1 MKKIVLT
8 SLLAVFTAASAS
20 AADYFVG
27 GAVSLNLN
35 DEHANVMGIAPEV
48 GWKYNDNW
56 DFGIGAGFMYNGDL
70 TPADMSMVSDNV
82 TSADLVGTDRYEYG
96 VDLFARYKVAQWGN
110 FKLLLKGTVGADFA
124 TYSSDMDA
132 IDGETSIALG
142 ASIAPMVTYDVS
154 EAFTLY
160 ANLNFMGI
168 SAGYTFENED
178 LKIDDGWNIGL
189 FGDSAN
195 VLNTGSFQIGF
206 LYNF

>member
-8 SLLAVFTAASAS
+8 SLLAVFAAASAN

-27 GAVSLNLN
+27 GAASLKLN
-35 DEHANVMGIAPEV
+35 DEHTNVMGIAPEV

-56 DFGIGAGFMYNGDL
+56 DFGIGAGFMYNGDY
-70 TPADMSMVSDNV
+70 
-82 TSADLVGTDRYEYG
+82 LVDTDRYEYG

-178 LKIDDGWNIGL
+178 LNIDDGWNIGL

>member
-8 SLLAVFTAASAS
+8 SLLAVFAAASAN

-27 GAVSLNLN
+27 GAASLKLN
-35 DEHANVMGIAPEV
+35 DEHTNVMGIAPEV

-56 DFGIGAGFMYNGDL
+56 DFGIGAGFMYNGDV
-70 TPADMSMVSDNV
+70 TPD
-82 TSADLVGTDRYEYG
+82 DLVDIDRYEYG

-178 LKIDDGWNIGL
+178 LNIDDGWNIGL

>member
-8 SLLAVFTAASAS
+8 SLLAVFAAASAN

-27 GAVSLNLN
+27 GAASLKLN
-35 DEHANVMGIAPEV
+35 DEHTNVMGIAPEV

-56 DFGIGAGFMYNGDL
+56 DFGVGAGFMYNRDL
-70 TPADMSMVSDNV
+70 

>member
-8 SLLAVFTAASAS
+8 SLLAVFAAASAN

-27 GAVSLNLN
+27 GAASLKLN
-35 DEHANVMGIAPEV
+35 DEHTNVMGIAPEV

-56 DFGIGAGFMYNGDL
+56 DFGIGAGFMYNRDL
-70 TPADMSMVSDNV
+70 IP
-82 TSADLVGTDRYEYG
+82 ADLVDTDRYEYG

-178 LKIDDGWNIGL
+178 LNIDDGWNIGL
-189 FGDSAN
+189 LGDSAN

>member
-8 SLLAVFTAASAS
+8 SLLAVFAAASAN

-27 GAVSLNLN
+27 GAASLKLN
-35 DEHANVMGIAPEV
+35 DEHTNVMGIAPEV

-56 DFGIGAGFMYNGDL
+56 DFGIGAGFMYNRDL
-70 TPADMSMVSDNV
+70 A
-82 TSADLVGTDRYEYG
+82 SADLVDIDRYEYG

-178 LKIDDGWNIGL
+178 LNIDDGWNIGL

>member
-8 SLLAVFTAASAS
+8 SLLAVFAAASAN

-27 GAVSLNLN
+27 GAASLKLN
-35 DEHANVMGIAPEV
+35 DEHTNVMGIAPEV

-56 DFGIGAGFMYNGDL
+56 DFGIGAGFMYNGD
-70 TPADMSMVSDNV
+70 V
-82 TSADLVGTDRYEYG
+82 TSADLVDTDRYEYG

>member
-1 MKKIVLT
+1 MKKLILT
-8 SLLAVFTAASAS
+8 SLLAVFAATGAN

-35 DEHANVMGIAPEV
+35 DEHTNVMGIAPEV

-56 DFGIGAGFMYNGDL
+56 DFGIGAGFMYNRD
-70 TPADMSMVSDNV
+70 S
-82 TSADLVGTDRYEYG
+82 DLVGTDRYEYG

-178 LKIDDGWNIGL
+178 LKIDDDWNIGL

-195 VLNTGSFQIGF
+195 VLNTGSFKIGF

>member
-8 SLLAVFTAASAS
+8 SLLAVFAAASAN

-27 GAVSLNLN
+27 GAASLKLN
-35 DEHANVMGIAPEV
+35 DEHTNVMGIAPEV

-56 DFGIGAGFMYNGDL
+56 DFGIGAGFMYNRDL
-70 TPADMSMVSDNV
+70 A
-82 TSADLVGTDRYEYG
+82 SADLVDIDRYEYG

-178 LKIDDGWNIGL
+178 LEIDDSWNIGL

-195 VLNTGSFQIGF
+195 VLNTGSFKIGF

>member
-8 SLLAVFTAASAS
+8 SLVAVFTAASAS

-27 GAVSLNLN
+27 GAASLNLN

-70 TPADMSMVSDNV
+70 A
-82 TSADLVGTDRYEYG
+82 SADLVDIDRYEYG

>member
-8 SLLAVFTAASAS
+8 SLLAVFAAASAN

-27 GAVSLNLN
+27 GAASLKLN
-35 DEHANVMGIAPEV
+35 DEHTNVMGIAPEV

-56 DFGIGAGFMYNGDL
+56 DFGIGAGFMYNRDL
-70 TPADMSMVSDNV
+70 AST
-82 TSADLVGTDRYEYG
+82 DLVDIDRYEYG

-178 LKIDDGWNIGL
+178 LNIDDGWNIGL

>member
-8 SLLAVFTAASAS
+8 SLLAVFAAASAN

-27 GAVSLNLN
+27 GAASLKLN
-35 DEHANVMGIAPEV
+35 DEHTNVMGIAPEV

-56 DFGIGAGFMYNGDL
+56 DFGIGAGFMYNRDL
-70 TPADMSMVSDNV
+70 IP
-82 TSADLVGTDRYEYG
+82 ADLVDTDRYEYG

-124 TYSSDMDA
+124 TYSSEMDA

>member
-8 SLLAVFTAASAS
+8 SLLAVFAAASAN

-27 GAVSLNLN
+27 GAASLKLN
-35 DEHANVMGIAPEV
+35 DEHTNVMGIAPEV

-56 DFGIGAGFMYNGDL
+56 DFGVGAGFMYNGDL
-70 TPADMSMVSDNV
+70 A
-82 TSADLVGTDRYEYG
+82 SADLVDIDRYEYG

-178 LKIDDGWNIGL
+178 LNIDDGWNIGL

>member
-8 SLLAVFTAASAS
+8 SLLAVFAAASAS

-27 GAVSLNLN
+27 GAASLKLN
-35 DEHANVMGIAPEV
+35 DEHTNVMGIAPEV

-56 DFGIGAGFMYNGDL
+56 DFGIGAGFMYNGDV
-70 TPADMSMVSDNV
+70 TPD
-82 TSADLVGTDRYEYG
+82 DLVDIDRYEYG

-178 LKIDDGWNIGL
+178 LNIDDGWNIGL

>member
-8 SLLAVFTAASAS
+8 SLVAVFTAASAS

-35 DEHANVMGIAPEV
+35 DEHTNVMGIAPEV

-56 DFGIGAGFMYNGDL
+56 DFGIGAGFLYNGDL
-70 TPADMSMVSDNV
+70 TVAD
-82 TSADLVGTDRYEYG
+82 TDRYEYG

>member
-1 MKKIVLT
+1 MKKLILT
-8 SLLAVFTAASAS
+8 SLLAVFAATGAN

-35 DEHANVMGIAPEV
+35 DEHTNVMGIAPEV

-56 DFGIGAGFMYNGDL
+56 EFRIGAGFMYNGDY
-70 TPADMSMVSDNV
+70 
-82 TSADLVGTDRYEYG
+82 LVDTDRYEYG

-110 FKLLLKGTVGADFA
+110 FKLLLKGTVGADFE

>member
-1 MKKIVLT
+1 MKKLILT
-8 SLLAVFTAASAS
+8 SLLAVFAATGAN

-35 DEHANVMGIAPEV
+35 DEHTNVMGIAPEV

-56 DFGIGAGFMYNGDL
+56 DFGIGAGFMYNRD
-70 TPADMSMVSDNV
+70 S
-82 TSADLVGTDRYEYG
+82 DLVGTDRYEYG

-178 LKIDDGWNIGL
+178 LEIDDSWNIGL

-195 VLNTGSFQIGF
+195 VLNTGSFKIGF

>member
-8 SLLAVFTAASAS
+8 SLLAVFAAASAN

-27 GAVSLNLN
+27 GAASLKLN
-35 DEHANVMGIAPEV
+35 DEHTNVMGIAPEV

-56 DFGIGAGFMYNGDL
+56 DFGIGAGFMYNRD
-70 TPADMSMVSDNV
+70 S
-82 TSADLVGTDRYEYG
+82 DLVDTDRYEYG

-124 TYSSDMDA
+124 TYSSDVDA

-178 LKIDDGWNIGL
+178 LKIDDSWNIGL

-195 VLNTGSFQIGF
+195 VLNTGSFKIGF

>member
-8 SLLAVFTAASAS
+8 SLLAVFAAASAN

-27 GAVSLNLN
+27 GAASLKLN
-35 DEHANVMGIAPEV
+35 DEHTNVMGIAPEV

-56 DFGIGAGFMYNGDL
+56 DFGVGAGFMYNRDL
-70 TPADMSMVSDNV
+70 
-82 TSADLVGTDRYEYG
+82 TSADLVDIDRYEYG

-178 LKIDDGWNIGL
+178 LNIDDGWNIGL

>member
-8 SLLAVFTAASAS
+8 SLLAVFAAASAN

-27 GAVSLNLN
+27 GAASLKLN
-35 DEHANVMGIAPEV
+35 DEHTNVMGIAPEV

-70 TPADMSMVSDNV
+70 A
-82 TSADLVGTDRYEYG
+82 SADLVDTDRYEYG

-178 LKIDDGWNIGL
+178 LNIDDGWNIGL

>member
-8 SLLAVFTAASAS
+8 SLLAVFAAASAN

-27 GAVSLNLN
+27 GAASLKLN
-35 DEHANVMGIAPEV
+35 DEHTNVMGIAPEV

-56 DFGIGAGFMYNGDL
+56 DFGIGAGFMYNGD
-70 TPADMSMVSDNV
+70 V
-82 TSADLVGTDRYEYG
+82 TSADLVDIDRYEYG

-124 TYSSDMDA
+124 TYSSEMDA

-178 LKIDDGWNIGL
+178 LNIDDGWNIGL

>member
-8 SLLAVFTAASAS
+8 SLLAVFAAASAN

-27 GAVSLNLN
+27 GAASLKLN
-35 DEHANVMGIAPEV
+35 DEHTNVMGIAPEV

-56 DFGIGAGFMYNGDL
+56 DFGIGAGFMYNGDY
-70 TPADMSMVSDNV
+70 
-82 TSADLVGTDRYEYG
+82 LVDTDRYEYG

-124 TYSSDMDA
+124 TYSSEMDA

-178 LKIDDGWNIGL
+178 LNIDDGWNIGL

>member
-8 SLLAVFTAASAS
+8 SLLAVFAAASAN

-27 GAVSLNLN
+27 GAASLKLN
-35 DEHANVMGIAPEV
+35 DEHTNVMGIAPEV

-56 DFGIGAGFMYNGDL
+56 DFGIGAGFMYNRDL
-70 TPADMSMVSDNV
+70 IP
-82 TSADLVGTDRYEYG
+82 ADLVDTDRYEYG

-178 LKIDDGWNIGL
+178 LNIDDGWNIGL

>member
-8 SLLAVFTAASAS
+8 SLLAVFAAASAN

-27 GAVSLNLN
+27 GAASLKLN
-35 DEHANVMGIAPEV
+35 DEHTNVMGIAPEV

-56 DFGIGAGFMYNGDL
+56 DFGIGAGFMYNRDL
-70 TPADMSMVSDNV
+70 TPAD
-82 TSADLVGTDRYEYG
+82 LVDTDRYEYG

>member
-8 SLLAVFTAASAS
+8 SLLAVFAAASAN

-27 GAVSLNLN
+27 GAASLKLN
-35 DEHANVMGIAPEV
+35 DEHTNVMGIAPEV

-56 DFGIGAGFMYNGDL
+56 DFGIGAGFMYNGDY
-70 TPADMSMVSDNV
+70 
-82 TSADLVGTDRYEYG
+82 LVDTDRYEYG

-168 SAGYTFENED
+168 SAGYTFEND
-178 LKIDDGWNIGL
+178 NLNLKDGWN
-189 FGDSAN
+189 FGAFADASNVAN
-195 VLNTGSFQIGF
+195 TSDFQIGF

>member
-8 SLLAVFTAASAS
+8 SLLAVFAAASAN

-27 GAVSLNLN
+27 GAASLKLN
-35 DEHANVMGIAPEV
+35 DEHTNVMGIAPEV

-70 TPADMSMVSDNV
+70 A
-82 TSADLVGTDRYEYG
+82 SADLVDIDRYEYG

-124 TYSSDMDA
+124 TYSSEMDA

-178 LKIDDGWNIGL
+178 LNIDDGWNIGL

>member
-8 SLLAVFTAASAS
+8 SLLAVFAAASAN

-27 GAVSLNLN
+27 GAASLKLN
-35 DEHANVMGIAPEV
+35 DEHTNVMGIAPEV

-56 DFGIGAGFMYNGDL
+56 DFGIGAGFMYNRDL
-70 TPADMSMVSDNV
+70 TPAD
-82 TSADLVGTDRYEYG
+82 LVDTDRYEYG

-124 TYSSDMDA
+124 TYSSEMDA

-178 LKIDDGWNIGL
+178 LNIDDGWNIGL
-189 FGDSAN
+189 LGDSAN

>member
-1 MKKIVLT
+1 MKKLILT
-8 SLLAVFTAASAS
+8 SLLAVFAATGAN

-35 DEHANVMGIAPEV
+35 DEHTNVMGIAPEV

-56 DFGIGAGFMYNGDL
+56 DFGIGAGFMYNRD
-70 TPADMSMVSDNV
+70 S
-82 TSADLVGTDRYEYG
+82 DLVDTDRYEYG

-124 TYSSDMDA
+124 TYSSDVDA

-178 LKIDDGWNIGL
+178 LKIDDSWNIGL

-195 VLNTGSFQIGF
+195 VLNTGSFKIGF

>member
-1 MKKIVLT
+1 MKKLILT
-8 SLLAVFTAASAS
+8 SLLAVFAATGAN

-35 DEHANVMGIAPEV
+35 DEHTNVMGIAPEV

-56 DFGIGAGFMYNGDL
+56 DFGIGAGFMYNGDY
-70 TPADMSMVSDNV
+70 
-82 TSADLVGTDRYEYG
+82 LVDTDRYEYG

-178 LKIDDGWNIGL
+178 LKIDDDWNIGL

>member
-8 SLLAVFTAASAS
+8 SLLAVFAAASAN

-27 GAVSLNLN
+27 GAASLKLN
-35 DEHANVMGIAPEV
+35 DEHTNVMGIAPEV

-56 DFGIGAGFMYNGDL
+56 DFGIGAGFMYNRDL
-70 TPADMSMVSDNV
+70 TPAD
-82 TSADLVGTDRYEYG
+82 LVDTDRYEYG

-178 LKIDDGWNIGL
+178 LNIDDGWNIGL

>member
-8 SLLAVFTAASAS
+8 SLVAVFTAASAS

-27 GAVSLNLN
+27 GAASLNLN

-56 DFGIGAGFMYNGDL
+56 DFGIGAGFLYNGDL
-70 TPADMSMVSDNV
+70 TVAD
-82 TSADLVGTDRYEYG
+82 TDRYEYG

>member
-8 SLLAVFTAASAS
+8 SLLAVFAAASAN

-35 DEHANVMGIAPEV
+35 DEHTNVMGIAPEV

-56 DFGIGAGFMYNGDL
+56 DFGIGAGFMYNRD
-70 TPADMSMVSDNV
+70 S
-82 TSADLVGTDRYEYG
+82 DLVDTDRYEYG

-178 LKIDDGWNIGL
+178 LKIDDSWNIGL

-195 VLNTGSFQIGF
+195 VLNTGSFKIGF

>member
-8 SLLAVFTAASAS
+8 SLLAVFAAASAN

-27 GAVSLNLN
+27 GAASLKLN
-35 DEHANVMGIAPEV
+35 DEHTNVMGIAPEV

-56 DFGIGAGFMYNGDL
+56 DFGIGAGFMYNGY
-70 TPADMSMVSDNV
+70 
-82 TSADLVGTDRYEYG
+82 LVDTDRYEYG

-178 LKIDDGWNIGL
+178 LNIDDGWNIGL

>member
-8 SLLAVFTAASAS
+8 SLLAVFAAASAN

-27 GAVSLNLN
+27 GAASLKLN
-35 DEHANVMGIAPEV
+35 DEHTNVMGIAPEV

-56 DFGIGAGFMYNGDL
+56 DFGIGAGFMYNRDL
-70 TPADMSMVSDNV
+70 TPAD
-82 TSADLVGTDRYEYG
+82 LVDTDRYEYG

-124 TYSSDMDA
+124 TYSSDVDA

>member
-8 SLLAVFTAASAS
+8 SLLAVFAAASAN

-27 GAVSLNLN
+27 GAASLKLN
-35 DEHANVMGIAPEV
+35 DEHTNVMGIAPEV

-70 TPADMSMVSDNV
+70 AST
-82 TSADLVGTDRYEYG
+82 DLVDIDRYEYG

>member
-8 SLLAVFTAASAS
+8 SLLAVFAAASAN

-27 GAVSLNLN
+27 GAASLKLN
-35 DEHANVMGIAPEV
+35 DEHTNVMGIAPEV

-70 TPADMSMVSDNV
+70 T
-82 TSADLVGTDRYEYG
+82 SADLVDIDRYEYG

-178 LKIDDGWNIGL
+178 LNIDDGWNIGL

>member
-8 SLLAVFTAASAS
+8 SLLAVFAAASAN

-27 GAVSLNLN
+27 GAASLKLN
-35 DEHANVMGIAPEV
+35 DEHTNVMGIAPEV

-70 TPADMSMVSDNV
+70 A
-82 TSADLVGTDRYEYG
+82 SADLVDIDRYEYG

-178 LKIDDGWNIGL
+178 LNIDDGWNIGL

>member
-8 SLLAVFTAASAS
+8 SLLAVFAAASAN

-27 GAVSLNLN
+27 GAASLKLN
-35 DEHANVMGIAPEV
+35 DEHTNVMGIAPEV

-56 DFGIGAGFMYNGDL
+56 DFGIGAGFMYNRDL
-70 TPADMSMVSDNV
+70 AST
-82 TSADLVGTDRYEYG
+82 DLVDIDRYEYG

>member
-8 SLLAVFTAASAS
+8 SLLAVFAAASAN

-27 GAVSLNLN
+27 GAASLKLN
-35 DEHANVMGIAPEV
+35 DEHTNVMGIAPEV

-56 DFGIGAGFMYNGDL
+56 DFGIGAGFMYNRDL
-70 TPADMSMVSDNV
+70 IP
-82 TSADLVGTDRYEYG
+82 ADLVDTDRYEYG

-124 TYSSDMDA
+124 TYSSEMDA

-178 LKIDDGWNIGL
+178 LNIDDGWNIGL
-189 FGDSAN
+189 LGDSAN

>member
-8 SLLAVFTAASAS
+8 SLLAVFAAASAN

-27 GAVSLNLN
+27 GAASLKLN
-35 DEHANVMGIAPEV
+35 DEHTNVMGIAPEV

-70 TPADMSMVSDNV
+70 AST
-82 TSADLVGTDRYEYG
+82 DLVDIDRYEYG

-178 LKIDDGWNIGL
+178 LNIDDGWNIGL